1 MSRGGC
7 VFRHYRRGN
16 TKLVTGSR
24 ATVCFLI
31 ATFRASLSV
40 SLRAQ
45 ELYILGL
52 GVPESGVNRPLSG

>member
-1 MSRGGC
+1 MSQDGY

-16 TKLVTGSR
+16 IKLVTGSR

-31 ATFRASLSV
+31 ATFRASLSI
-40 SLRAQ
+40 SLRAH

-52 GVPESGVNRPLSG
+52 GVPESGINRPLSG